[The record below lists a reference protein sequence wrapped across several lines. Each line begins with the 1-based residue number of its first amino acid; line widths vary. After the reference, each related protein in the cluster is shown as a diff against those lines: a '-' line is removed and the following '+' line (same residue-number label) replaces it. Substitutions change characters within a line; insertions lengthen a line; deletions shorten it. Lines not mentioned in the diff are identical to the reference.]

1 MTSRNSG
8 TSLTLKV
15 GIHLEEM
22 SAPLFTQDSWYIY
35 FLSKVTSGFIHVVL
49 HKLAIPID
57 IRNICVFLA
66 PVFASFSSIAAYLL
80 TSEVTKKHGAGLI
93 AALFVG
99 LVPSYMSRSVAG
111 SYDNEGVAIFALI
124 FTFYVFIK
132 ACNTGS
138 ILWSVGSALAYFYMV
153 ASWGGYS
160 FIINIIPIFVL
171 FTMITHK
178 PEEEETMSKIIT
190 AYNIFYI
197 FGTLLAMQIPFVQ
210 FLAITSSEHMSSHGV
225 FILVQLYQLLKFV
238 KKYVSEAVI
247 NKWIKNAAL
256 FFGVG
261 FGVIFI
267 LLLFLGQTKWSG
279 RSMTLLD
286 PTYAKKY
293 IPIVASVSEH
303 QATTW
308 SSYFFDIHFPIFFSP
323 VGLYYIYRNR
333 QNNITFIG
341 IYAVLSVYFASVM
354 IRLLLVFAPAACISA
369 AIGLS
374 WLFETCIDAIKSKWR
389 DLLIKKEE

>member
-1 MTSRNSG
+1 
-8 TSLTLKV
+8 
-15 GIHLEEM
+15 
-22 SAPLFTQDSWYIY
+22 
-35 FLSKVTSGFIHVVL
+35 VL

-178 PEEEETMSKIIT
+178 PEEEETMNKIIT

-197 FGTLLAMQIPFVQ
+197 LGTLLAMQIPFVQ
-210 FLAITSSEHMSSHGV
+210 FLAITSS
-225 FILVQLYQLLKFV
+225 
-238 KKYVSEAVI
+238 
-247 NKWIKNAAL
+247 
-256 FFGVG
+256 
-261 FGVIFI
+261 
-267 LLLFLGQTKWSG
+267 
-279 RSMTLLD
+279 
-286 PTYAKKY
+286 
-293 IPIVASVSEH
+293 
-303 QATTW
+303 
-308 SSYFFDIHFPIFFSP
+308 
-323 VGLYYIYRNR
+323 
-333 QNNITFIG
+333 
-341 IYAVLSVYFASVM
+341 
-354 IRLLLVFAPAACISA
+354 
-369 AIGLS
+369 
-374 WLFETCIDAIKSKWR
+374 
-389 DLLIKKEE
+389 